1 MNTSSEC
8 TLKKEKRWNAFRTL
22 NLSGVSASLILATVL
37 AVLFI
42 FSFAIGR
49 YPVSPV
55 DVIKTLWSVIF
66 SLDITL
72 PPNVEN
78 VVINLRFPRIFAAM
92 LVGASLSVAG
102 TSFQGL
108 FRNPLV
114 SPDILGVASGAGF
127 GAALGIIISGHGFII
142 QVLSFTG
149 AMMAVALSYF
159 ISRVVKGNQT
169 LGLILAGI
177 AIGSL
182 FNAFLSLMKY
192 AADTTD
198 QLPTITYWLMG
209 SLNAVDRQD
218 ILVTGLPMLAG
229 ITILMLMRWRLN
241 VLAMGEEE
249 AMALGINTDL
259 LRGVVVVCCTVI
271 TASAVCI
278 SGIIGWVG
286 LVIPHIGRMVV
297 GPCHRKLIPVS
308 ALLGAT
314 FLLFIDDLC
323 RVIARVEIP
332 IGILTAIIGVPFF
345 LYLLA
350 KGRRGWA

>member
-1 MNTSSEC
+1 MDTTSEC
-8 TLKKEKRWNAFRTL
+8 NVTKHKRWKAFRTS
-22 NLSGVSASLILATVL
+22 NLSGVSAGLILAIVL
-37 AVLFI
+37 IVLFI
-42 FSFAIGR
+42 FSFVIGR
-49 YPVSPV
+49 YPVSPI
-55 DVIKTLWSVIF
+55 DVVKTLWAAIF
-66 SLDITL
+66 NLEITL

-78 VVINLRFPRIFAAM
+78 VVINLRLPRIIAAI

-127 GAALGIIISGHGFII
+127 GAALGIIISGHGLAI
-142 QVLSFTG
+142 QALSFVG
-149 AMMAVALSYF
+149 ALVAVGLSHF

-192 AADTTD
+192 AADTTN
-198 QLPTITYWLMG
+198 QLPAITYWLMG
-209 SLNAVDRQD
+209 SLNAVGKQD
-218 ILVTGLPMLAG
+218 ILMTGLPMLIG
-229 ITILMLMRWRLN
+229 ITILILMRWRLN

-249 AMALGINTDL
+249 AMALGVNTDL

-286 LVIPHIGRMVV
+286 LVIPHIGRMLV
-297 GPCHRKLIPVS
+297 GPCHRKLLPVS
-308 ALLGAT
+308 ALLGAI
-314 FLLFIDDLC
+314 FLLFIDNLC
-323 RVIARVEIP
+323 RVIAQVEIP

>member
-1 MNTSSEC
+1 MEQTSEC
-8 TLKKEKRWNAFRTL
+8 LIKKEKNGVFRSL
-22 NLSGVSASLILATVL
+22 KWSGVSASLILAAILLT
-37 AVLFI
+37 LFI

-55 DVIKTLWSVIF
+55 DVIKTLWAAIF
-66 SLDITL
+66 NLDIIL

-78 VVINLRFPRIFAAM
+78 VVINLRLPRIVAAM

-127 GAALGIIISGHGFII
+127 GAALGIIISGHSFVA
-142 QVLSFTG
+142 QFLSFSG
-149 AMMAVALSYF
+149 ALIAVGLAYF
-159 ISRVVKGNQT
+159 VSRLVKGNQT

-182 FNAFLSLMKY
+182 FSAFLSLVKY
-192 AADTTD
+192 VADTTD
-198 QLPTITYWLMG
+198 QLPAITYWLMG
-209 SLNAVDRQD
+209 SLNAVKGSDV
-218 ILVTGLPMLAG
+218 LVAG
-229 ITILMLMRWRLN
+229 IPMFVGISILMLIRWRLN

-249 AMALGINTDL
+249 AMALGANTNL
-259 LRGVVVVCCTVI
+259 LRGVVVACCTII

-286 LVIPHIGRMVV
+286 LVIPHIGRMLV
-297 GPCHRKLIPVS
+297 GPCHRKLLPVS
-308 ALLGAT
+308 ALLGAA

-323 RVIARVEIP
+323 RVIAQVEIP
-332 IGILTAIIGVPFF
+332 IGILTAIIGGPFF

-350 KGRRGWA
+350 RGRRGWA

>member
-1 MNTSSEC
+1 M
-8 TLKKEKRWNAFRTL
+8 R
-22 NLSGVSASLILATVL
+22 LSGVSAGLILAAIL
-37 AVLFI
+37 AALFI
-42 FSFAIGR
+42 FSFVIGR
-49 YPVSPV
+49 YPISPI
-55 DVIKTLWSVIF
+55 DVVRTLWSAIF
-66 SLDITL
+66 NLNTTL
-72 PPNVEN
+72 PANVEN
-78 VVINLRFPRIFAAM
+78 VVINLRLPRIIAAM

-127 GAALGIIISGHGFII
+127 GAALGIIISGHAFTI
-142 QVLSFTG
+142 QILAFAG
-149 AMMAVALSYF
+149 ALIAVALAYF
-159 ISRVVKGNQT
+159 ISRVIKGNQT

-198 QLPTITYWLMG
+198 QLPAITYWLMG

-218 ILVTGLPMLAG
+218 ILLTGLPMLAG
-229 ITILMLMRWRLN
+229 ITVLMLVRWRLN

-249 AMALGINTDL
+249 AMALGVNTNL

-286 LVIPHIGRMVV
+286 LVIPHIGRMLV
-297 GPCHRKLIPVS
+297 GPCHRKLLPIS
-308 ALLGAT
+308 ALLGAV

-323 RVIARVEIP
+323 RVVARVEIP